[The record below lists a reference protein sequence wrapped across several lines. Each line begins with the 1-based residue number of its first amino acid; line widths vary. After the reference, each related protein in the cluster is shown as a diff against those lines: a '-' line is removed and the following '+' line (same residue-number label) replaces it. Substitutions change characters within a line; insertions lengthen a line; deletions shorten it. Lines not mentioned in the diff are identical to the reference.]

1 MKTATLKKT
10 VTEEKIFQSSD
21 ERRILIVNFLE
32 AVRKKLKVIFS
43 VQRLKVLWLFAA
55 NSRLAPARL

>member
-21 ERRILIVNFLE
+21 ERWISIVNFLE

-43 VQRLKVLWLFAA
+43 VQRLKVLFPA

>member
-10 VTEEKIFQSSD
+10 VTEEKIFPSSD
-21 ERRILIVNFLE
+21 ERRISIVNFLE

-43 VQRLKVLWLFAA
+43 VQRLKVLWLFPA